1 MTDSQVLLRTLRIPI
16 KSLMTSQCV
25 SCVVRTPDVARGHV
39 FPYVSKLC
47 FCLVMQAGTS
57 CTISEFLLE
66 QSSAAV
72 QILTMLVQGGG
83 PVRDHGGHNGHTGA
97 GTGHGHGGRVPPAA
111 RDAAEDVQCPDAP
124 SEPPNR
130 LHLLCGGPHVG
141 SLLGQSAGESALSG
155 KRGLWRHQ
163 VGSLG

>member
-1 MTDSQVLLRTLRIPI
+1 MCP
-16 KSLMTSQCV
+16 CV
-25 SCVVRTPDVARGHV
+25 SN
-39 FPYVSKLC
+39 LC
-47 FCLVMQAGTS
+47 FRLVMQAGTS

-66 QSSAAV
+66 QSSPAV
-72 QILTMLVQGGG
+72 QIVTMLVQGGG

-141 SLLGQSAGESALSG
+141 RLLGQSAGESG
-155 KRGLWRHQ
+155 NEVCQHYPGRGDFGAIKLVAWGDD
-163 VGSLG
+163 VSTDLI